1 MRRVHKGAHRRFVA
15 EVRGAE
21 DLGIDVVAVLERVG
35 ERLEDD
41 DSTTFAGSWSNYPW
55 FDDGKVIFTGV
66 EEGLFVVDSRAKSS
80 ATNNGNRSTR

>member
-1 MRRVHKGAHRRFVA
+1 MAYDSNYTSGLRLFDTKKVDKGRMKQIGWF
-15 EVRGAE
+15 
-21 DLGIDVVAVLERVG
+21 DVFPA
-35 ERLEDD
+35 D